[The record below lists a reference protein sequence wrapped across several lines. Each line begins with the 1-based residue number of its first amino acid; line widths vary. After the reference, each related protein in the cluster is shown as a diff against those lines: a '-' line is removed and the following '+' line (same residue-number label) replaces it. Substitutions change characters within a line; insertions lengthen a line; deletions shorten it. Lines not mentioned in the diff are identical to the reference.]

1 MAQFALEIDEFG
13 RLVCRLSDAGT
24 STTACSAEVAAGL
37 VGLTEAV
44 DALEQEGFGECFWF
58 ISAGEYRWVF
68 RRHEDQVRI
77 AVMWCGSVAIG
88 FQHVFWAEC
97 AFSEFLTGIRRA
109 LAECPVA
116 SA

>member
-1 MAQFALEIDEFG
+1 MVQFALEIDEFS
-13 RLVCRLSDAGT
+13 RLQCRFSDGET
-24 STTACSAEVAAGL
+24 GSTACSAEVAAGL
-37 VGLTEAV
+37 TALTEAV
-44 DALEQEGFGECFWF
+44 DDLEQQGFGECFWF
-58 ISAGEYRWVF
+58 VSAGEYRWVF
-68 RRHEDQVRI
+68 RAHEDSIRI
-77 AVMWCGSVAIG
+77 AIMWCGSVAIG